1 MGILL
6 FTLIFLLVSTLGT
19 FFISQETFPKLLN
32 FITGRLLPAILTLSL
47 YPILKTLLSG
57 EEFFWQYPWALFQ
70 NSLSLHLDALSAFF
84 LLPIVLLSILA
95 CLFGKSY
102 LAKHAHG
109 LHLGRIWST
118 TFLLIFSMIS
128 VVLANN
134 SIFFLVVWELMSLSS
149 FFLVIYQAHE
159 ESSRKAGWLYLS
171 LTQIGTVFIIANF
184 FLLAKETG
192 SFDFAQMALATKSS
206 QLSTL
211 AFFLALIGFG
221 TKAGMM
227 PLHIWLPE
235 AHPKAPSH
243 VSALMSGVMIKTGIY
258 GILRTLTLVGPV
270 QNSWAITLMVIGAL
284 TGIISVIF
292 AITQKDIKRL
302 LAYCSVKNIG
312 IILIGMSLGLW
323 GLNLNN
329 PLLTL
334 MGFSA
339 ALLHILNHA
348 LFKGLLFLSA
358 GSVIS
363 STHTQD
369 MEEMGGLGKFMP
381 ITSANFL
388 FGSIAI
394 CGLPPLNGFI
404 SEFFIYLGSFQ
415 ALSPARS
422 WNNLPFILTILSLAL
437 IGGLAVICFSKA
449 YGIIFLGAPR
459 KKLEVTPHENNWE
472 MTLPQSFLSLLCLL
486 IGLFPFYAFAL
497 LKSPLQVLC
506 KNRIELPSF
515 ESMNSTLNLMGL
527 AALIFLAFLVALY
540 FIRRHIIQ
548 KNPYEQTETWGC
560 GYTQPTARIQ
570 YTGSSFVQMLS
581 DHFDFILRGKRKL
594 PQINDLFPG
603 KTEFQSEFDDSV
615 SDQVYKPVYHGLEKI
630 LRRLTGLQ
638 HGVLNVYVL
647 YIVLT
652 LVLLLAFQLD

>member
-6 FTLIFLLVSTLGT
+6 LTLTFLLVFSLIT
-19 FFISQETFPKLLN
+19 FFINREIYPRLLD
-32 FITGRLLPAILTLSL
+32 FLTGRLAPLVLIVAL
-47 YPILKTLLSG
+47 YPVGKILLSG
-57 EEFFWQYPWALFQ
+57 HEVFWEYPWILFQ
-70 NSLSLHLDALSAFF
+70 GTLSLHLDALSAFF
-84 LLPIVLLSILA
+84 LLPILILSILT
-95 CLFGKSY
+95 CIFGKAY
-102 LAKHAHG
+102 LNRHAHG
-109 LHLGRIWST
+109 LHLGRIWSA
-118 TFLLIFSMIS
+118 TFLLIFSMMA

-149 FFLVIYQAHE
+149 FFLVIYQAQE
-159 ESSRKAGWLYLS
+159 ASSRKAGWLYLS
-171 LTQIGTVFIIANF
+171 LTQIGTAFIICNF
-184 FLLAKETG
+184 FILANETG
-192 SFDFAQMALATKSS
+192 SYDFTQMALSDKSS
-206 QLSTL
+206 QISTI

-258 GILRTLTLVGPV
+258 GILRTLTLIGPA
-270 QNSWAITLMVIGAL
+270 QNSWAISLMVIGGL

-312 IILIGMSLGLW
+312 IILIGMSLGIL
-323 GLNLNN
+323 GLHLGNAV
-329 PLLTL
+329 LTL

-348 LFKGLLFLSA
+348 LFKGLLFLST

-381 ITSANFL
+381 ITGANFL

-394 CGLPPLNGFI
+394 CGLPPFNGFV

-415 ALSPARS
+415 ALNPAHS
-422 WNNLPFILTILSLAL
+422 WNNLPFILTILALAL

-459 KKLEVTPHENNWE
+459 KKFETLPKENHLE
-472 MTLPQSFLSLLCLL
+472 MTLPQSILSLICLL
-486 IGLFPFYAFAL
+486 IGLFPLYAFAL
-497 LKSPLQVLC
+497 IKTPLQVLC
-506 KNRIELPSF
+506 KNRIELPAF
-515 ESMNSTLNLMGL
+515 ETLTPTLNLMGL
-527 AALIFLAFLVALY
+527 AGLIFLAILVTLF
-540 FIRRHIIQ
+540 FIRRQ
-548 KNPYEQTETWGC
+548 AVQNSSYEQTETWGC

-581 DHFDFILRGKRKL
+581 DHFDFILKGKRKL
-594 PQINDLFPG
+594 PQFTTLFPG
-603 KTEFQSEFDDSV
+603 KTEFESEFDDSV

-630 LRRLTGLQ
+630 LKRLTGLQ

-652 LVLLLAFQLD
+652 LVLLLVFQLD